1 VKIKTKADKV
11 VSAVEQRL
19 LDILIAKATERIVES
34 AMKKSEITEFNHK
47 TKAKRFQTT
56 FHGN

>member
-1 VKIKTKADKV
+1 MKIKTKADKV

-19 LDILIAKATERIVES
+19 LDILIAKAVERTDES
-34 AMKKSEITEFNHK
+34 VVKKSEIAEFNHK